1 MARTDPLAAL
11 RGISNFDTALA
22 FFSDKKGVAEVRKV
36 TAALQAK
43 IDEFNEGLGN
53 LAKKSMADVH
63 LADAEQKALTAGVK
77 LRDAEAGATEIV
89 QTARDA
95 ASSIE
100 HDANALAGEVE
111 TRTAEV
117 KERERQADH
126 RERGLDER
134 GARLTA
140 KEDSNTQET
149 ARLAEREGKVTERES
164 VFKKASE
171 MLAG

>member
-22 FFSDKKGVAEVRKV
+22 FFADKKGVAEVRKV
-36 TAALQAK
+36 TAELQVK
-43 IDEFNEGLGN
+43 IDQFNEGLGN

-63 LADAEQKALTAGVK
+63 LAEAEQKNLAAGVK

-100 HDANALAGEVE
+100 HDANELAGEVE

-140 KEDSNTQET
+140 KEGLHAQET
-149 ARLAEREGKVTERES
+149 ARLVEREEKLTEREA

>member
-22 FFSDKKGVAEVRKV
+22 FFADKKGVAEVRKV

-100 HDANALAGEVE
+100 HDANELAGEVE
-111 TRTAEV
+111 TRTTEV

-126 RERGLDER
+126 RAHGLDER
-134 GARLTA
+134 DSRLST
-140 KEDSNTQET
+140 KEALHVQEVG
-149 ARLAEREGKVTERES
+149 RLAEREEKLTEREA

-171 MLAG
+171 MLTG